1 MAAKK
6 QDEDKPLIV
15 KQGSVVV
22 KIYATERIRN
32 GREFTEFTVVW
43 YELDGKRCRKV
54 CATLEKAKEKADEL
68 VRRLSRGVA
77 ATGVL
82 AGADLEKYRHA
93 VALFDSIGVS
103 LLVGAEDY
111 VEARKALPPGASL
124 RQAVS
129 EYASRHA
136 DVPRRTVKEAVRE
149 FLEEKSKSGLSA
161 VHLKDL
167 RKRLTTFADAI
178 DSGLPNLTAGIV
190 REFLVGMKKLN
201 DQDVAPRTRVNFHR
215 CICTL
220 LHFCRRRKYVPRELV
235 DEIAEISLP
244 RPRGGEVGFFTAEQ
258 MRTMLAKAVP
268 DIVPCLVLGGFAGLR
283 SAEISRLNWRDVKLK
298 ERVIV
303 IGAQTAKTASR
314 RVVPIQ
320 DNLAA
325 WLEPVAKKEGRV
337 SPAPTEGALTNRF
350 VRDAGLAAGMNW
362 VRNGLRHSFVSYRL
376 AVTHDPARVATEAGN
391 SPAMVHRHY
400 KALCTEAEGKE
411 WFAIVPPSDS
421 VQPPSG
427 R

>member
-1 MAAKK
+1 M
-6 QDEDKPLIV
+6 V
-15 KQGSVVV
+15 KVCS
-22 KIYATERIRN
+22 TERSRN
-32 GREFTEFTVVW
+32 GREFTGFSVVW

-54 CATLEKAKEKADEL
+54 CANLEKAKGKADEL

-77 ATGVL
+77 ATAVL

-93 VALFDSIGVS
+93 VALFDFIGVS
-103 LLVGAEDY
+103 LLVGAEEDY
-111 VEARKALPPGASL
+111 VEARKALPPGATL

-161 VHLKDL
+161 VHSKDL

-178 DSGLPNLTAGIV
+178 DTGLPNLTAGIV
-190 REFLVGMKKLN
+190 REFLVGMTKLD
-201 DQDVAPRTRVNFHR
+201 DQDIAPRTRVNFHR
-215 CICTL
+215 CICTF
-220 LHFCRRRKYVPRELV
+220 LHFCRRWKYVPRELV
-235 DEIAEISLP
+235 DENAEISLP
-244 RPRGGEVGFFTAEQ
+244 RPKGGEVGFFTAEQ

-268 DIVPCLVLGGFAGLR
+268 DIVPCLVLGGFARLR

-298 ERVIV
+298 ERVVV

-350 VRDAGLAAGMNW
+350 VRDAGLAAGMDW
-362 VRNGLRHSFVSYRL
+362 VRNGLCHSFVSYRL

-391 SPAMVHRHY
+391 SPAMVHRHCE
-400 KALCTEAEGKE
+400 AMCTEAEGNE
-411 WFAIVPPSDS
+411 WFAKGP
-421 VQPPSG
+421 QT
-427 R
+427 